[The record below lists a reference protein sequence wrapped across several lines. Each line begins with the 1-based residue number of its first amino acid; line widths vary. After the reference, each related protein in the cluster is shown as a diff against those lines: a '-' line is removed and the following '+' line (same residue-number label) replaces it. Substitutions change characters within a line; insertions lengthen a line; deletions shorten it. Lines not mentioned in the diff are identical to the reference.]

1 MNKYRFSLILEE
13 KRVLMTEPIPPSGQ
27 QPTQPQKPAP
37 SSNEQETIRVWQ
49 TFLSQGTTPAT
60 KEQTQLFINGILKF
74 FNTLVAQERA
84 KMSKANKHLR
94 DVIEGK
100 E

>member
-1 MNKYRFSLILEE
+1 
-13 KRVLMTEPIPPSGQ
+13 MTEPIPPSGP
-27 QPTQPQKPAP
+27 QPTQPQKPTP
-37 SSNEQETIRVWQ
+37 SSKDQEAIRVWQ
-49 TFLSQGTTPAT
+49 TFLSKGGTPAT
-60 KEQTQLFINGILKF
+60 EEQAKLFMNGLLKF

-84 KMSKANKHLR
+84 RLSKANKHLR

>member
-1 MNKYRFSLILEE
+1 
-13 KRVLMTEPIPPSGQ
+13 MTEPIPPSGP
-27 QPTQPQKPAP
+27 QPAQPQKSTP
-37 SSNEQETIRVWQ
+37 SSKNEQETLKVWQ
-49 TFLSQGTTPAT
+49 TFLSKGGTPAT
-60 KEQTQLFINGILKF
+60 EQQAKLFMNGLLKF

-84 KMSKANKHLR
+84 RLSKANKHLR

>member
-1 MNKYRFSLILEE
+1 MA
-13 KRVLMTEPIPPSGQ
+13 EPIPPSGP
-27 QPTQPQKPAP
+27 QPIQPQKPTP
-37 SSNEQETIRVWQ
+37 SPKEQEAIRVWQ
-49 TFLSQGTTPAT
+49 TFLSQGGTPAT
-60 KEQTQLFINGILKF
+60 KEQTQLFMNGILKF

-84 KMSKANKHLR
+84 KLSKANKHLR

>member
-1 MNKYRFSLILEE
+1 
-13 KRVLMTEPIPPSGQ
+13 MTEPIPPSGP
-27 QPTQPQKPAP
+27 QPIQPQKP
-37 SSNEQETIRVWQ
+37 SSKDQESLRVWQ

-84 KMSKANKHLR
+84 KLSKANKHLR

>member
-1 MNKYRFSLILEE
+1 
-13 KRVLMTEPIPPSGQ
+13 MTEPIPPPGP
-27 QPTQPQKPAP
+27 QPIQPQKPS
-37 SSNEQETIRVWQ
+37 SSNEQEALGVWQ
-49 TFLSQGTTPAT
+49 TFLSQGGTPAT

-74 FNTLVAQERA
+74 FTTLVAQER
-84 KMSKANKHLR
+84 KKLSEANKHLR

>member
-1 MNKYRFSLILEE
+1 
-13 KRVLMTEPIPPSGQ
+13 MTELIPPSG
-27 QPTQPQKPAP
+27 PQPQKPAP

>member
-1 MNKYRFSLILEE
+1 
-13 KRVLMTEPIPPSGQ
+13 MTEPIPPSGP
-27 QPTQPQKPAP
+27 QPIQPQKPTP
-37 SSNEQETIRVWQ
+37 SSKNEQEALGVWQ
-49 TFLSQGTTPAT
+49 TFLSQGGTPAT

-84 KMSKANKHLR
+84 KLSKANKHLR

>member
-1 MNKYRFSLILEE
+1 
-13 KRVLMTEPIPPSGQ
+13 MTEFLPPSRT
-27 QPTQPQKPAP
+27 QPDQPQKLTP
-37 SSNEQETIRVWQ
+37 SSHEQETLKVWQ

-84 KMSKANKHLR
+84 KISKANKHLR

>member
-1 MNKYRFSLILEE
+1 MNKYLLFFILKE
-13 KRVLMTEPIPPSGQ
+13 KRALMTEPIPPSGP
-27 QPTQPQKPAP
+27 QPTQKPT

>member
-1 MNKYRFSLILEE
+1 
-13 KRVLMTEPIPPSGQ
+13 MTEAIPPSG
-27 QPTQPQKPAP
+27 PQPQKSTP
-37 SSNEQETIRVWQ
+37 SSKNEQEAIRVWQ

-60 KEQTQLFINGILKF
+60 KEQAKLFMNGLLNF
-74 FNTLVAQERA
+74 FNTLVAQER
-84 KMSKANKHLR
+84 KKLSEANKRLR